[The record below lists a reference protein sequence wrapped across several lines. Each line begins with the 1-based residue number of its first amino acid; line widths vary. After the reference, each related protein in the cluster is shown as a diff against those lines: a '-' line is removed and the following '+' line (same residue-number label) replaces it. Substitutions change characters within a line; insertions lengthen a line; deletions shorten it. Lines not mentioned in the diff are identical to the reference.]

1 MDDAYPNET
10 MKMLHERA
18 SCRSFRDE
26 PVPDETLRA
35 VLTAASHAA
44 TGGNLQPYSVI
55 RVRDSDV
62 RQRLMALCGDQPF
75 IGKAPVSLVFCI
87 DFHRLERWA
96 ASENAPF
103 SARRAFRHFWISFQ
117 DVVIC
122 AQTVCTAADAMG
134 LGAVYVGTV
143 LECLDELKD
152 LLKLPEGVFPVV
164 MVCLGY
170 PKGQLTP
177 RRKFDVDV
185 VVHNEVYHE
194 MTDEELLQ
202 AFDAK
207 YGGQTFEAT
216 PDRVDSIAQACREV
230 HGEGHA
236 EEFLARVK
244 RDGHLNMAQN
254 VFGLKYPADEMPK
267 RNRRIMGAAR
277 NAGFEW
283 FDRESEK

>member
-10 MKMLHERA
+10 MKMLYERA

-26 PVPDETLRA
+26 PVPDETLDA

-55 RVRDSDV
+55 RVRDAEV
-62 RQRLMALCGDQPF
+62 RQRLMVLCGDQPF

-122 AQTVCTAADAMG
+122 AQTICTAADAMG

-177 RRKFDVDV
+177 RRKFGVDV
-185 VVHNEVYHE
+185 VVHDEVYHE

-202 AFDAK
+202 AFDEK

-216 PDRVDSIAQACREV
+216 PERVDSIAQACREV
-230 HGEGHA
+230 HGEGYA
-236 EEFLARVK
+236 GEFGPSEAGRASQHGPECVRPEISGR
-244 RDGHLNMAQN
+244 RDAQAQ
-254 VFGLKYPADEMPK
+254 PAYHG
-267 RNRRIMGAAR
+267 RC
-277 NAGFEW
+277 
-283 FDRESEK
+283 SECGV

>member
-1 MDDAYPNET
+1 MDGAYPNET

-44 TGGNLQPYSVI
+44 TGGNLQPSVI

-96 ASENAPF
+96 AWEGSPF

-122 AQTVCTAADAMG
+122 AQTICTAADAMG
-134 LGAVYVGTV
+134 LGAIYMRT
-143 LECLDELKD
+143 L
-152 LLKLPEGVFPVV
+152 
-164 MVCLGY
+164 
-170 PKGQLTP
+170 
-177 RRKFDVDV
+177 
-185 VVHNEVYHE
+185 HE
-194 MTDEELLQ
+194 M
-202 AFDAK
+202 
-207 YGGQTFEAT
+207 
-216 PDRVDSIAQACREV
+216 P
-230 HGEGHA
+230 
-236 EEFLARVK
+236 
-244 RDGHLNMAQN
+244 
-254 VFGLKYPADEMPK
+254 
-267 RNRRIMGAAR
+267 
-277 NAGFEW
+277 
-283 FDRESEK
+283 